1 MGYVHEE
8 KNIHDSIFNIKV
20 VFLVGFVAPVQES
33 RFYGELS
40 LGSVVSLVA
49 KNISKQGFLV
59 MNTETVFETKFYLI
73 KVNNFNHN
81 FLTVIIMI
89 SSKWISE
96 IRSFETSEV
105 PKFT

>member
-1 MGYVHEE
+1 M
-8 KNIHDSIFNIKV
+8 
-20 VFLVGFVAPVQES
+20 FLVDFVAPVQES
-33 RFYGELS
+33 RFCGELS

-81 FLTVIIMI
+81 FLTVIIMT

-96 IRSFETSEV
+96 IPSFDIHSKV
-105 PKFT
+105 H